1 MRKKGNSKWTVE
13 WHCPTAAL
21 ARQSSVNRHTTNQP
35 TTVVKY
41 LQIPYQKKY
50 HLFSFDFWVIKFTVT
65 RFRGQRPWCSQ
76 GTLCFLFSTSL
87 WLVAKT
93 YQVDRDNGAWCVKCA
108 YYPGE
113 VRLSWAG
120 DCTSLL
126 TKLGDAVGF
135 GDTILHVYCKDAN
148 KYSIGRK
155 GKYIYIYTVQY
166 EAYIST
172 LTLHFDMHWSQN
184 TVLYNDWRI
193 KRLTLLGTYTHFIH
207 TSYVLFPRVSH
218 QRVLQC
224 LAEPAMKEVK
234 HRQSVAKQERKRP
247 GHRQFGRKLGRSQ
260 QLVFGW
266 EIYRW
271 GDDCICTPSTCNW
284 VSVCIER
291 FVADKVVAKHGS
303 CQKAWTL

>member
-1 MRKKGNSKWTVE
+1 MRLLSRRGPAELGRWLHKFAHEIGGCCRIWRHHFTCLLQGCQQIQYWQK
-13 WHCPTAAL
+13 
-21 ARQSSVNRHTTNQP
+21 RQ
-35 TTVVKY
+35 
-41 LQIPYQKKY
+41 I
-50 HLFSFDFWVIKFTVT
+50 
-65 RFRGQRPWCSQ
+65 
-76 GTLCFLFSTSL
+76 
-87 WLVAKT
+87 
-93 YQVDRDNGAWCVKCA
+93 
-108 YYPGE
+108 
-113 VRLSWAG
+113 
-120 DCTSLL
+120 
-126 TKLGDAVGF
+126 
-135 GDTILHVYCKDAN
+135 
-148 KYSIGRK
+148 
-155 GKYIYIYTVQY
+155 YIYIQY
-166 EAYIST
+166 NMKHINT

-247 GHRQFGRKLGRSQ
+247 GHRRFGRKFGRSQ

-271 GDDCICTPSTCNW
+271 GDHCICTPSTCNW